1 MSGKK
6 LWKEIDHVARFSL
19 AAGAIALTGMTVWAG
34 VTAFAAQLGPPT
46 LLFRCMDFKL
56 IEDGSIQALVR
67 LSVENT
73 EKFAATAFN
82 IQFNPDYIRPSYL
95 EMGSGGEKQT
105 LVTAVTGSERTYY
118 SEDSALLIDVT
129 GQGRRSPFKSVG
141 EDGYK
146 YSEVVP
152 GKDST
157 EAGGPVNGS
166 INMYLRLD
174 QDILNTMDP
183 NHNVVKWMDIYGGT
197 ENKSYIYIN
206 ASGVVDS
213 ENGKDGYSDDG
224 AGTSGPGKGV
234 NLGEL
239 SFQVNP
245 DHLAD
250 MVKKFSDTTGSGSD
264 FLIGYPTDPDENW
277 MLTELIQDY
286 DDTYITNKHSA
297 ENPYGPNGD
306 VNDPNSKAQVIFE
319 FIFPKVLVKAE
330 VAGGAELTVN
340 AYQAFTSGTSADI
353 ASTIQRYR
361 PEITGTYAD
370 ATQENFI
377 LNWGD
382 TAAGYAV
389 YRPVQVGETP
399 DYTRASD
406 GTEWKALTG
415 YTSKGGEYLVT
426 QYFYYEEDGTNKKYP
441 LPMEVHLTVSEVE
454 LTGVNATGLEGTYS
468 ETQAAAFL
476 NSGHPDTLE
485 DLALPNK
492 AVLGL
497 SPVPGSFVLTMPVD
511 TWAPNALNTLKT
523 TEATPQD
530 WPAAGEY
537 ALAGPDNGAIRDYVS
552 AHYPWVTIP
561 DAFTEGLSARRTVV
575 ADADYIDRHYV
586 AAHVSTGDKGILTLR
601 VEKQNDAGVAQG
613 FAAAVAFRTYLPDG
627 TLIDTNDTTGDLPEV
642 SAPPEIDEPFYLP
655 SPGGSGV
662 YNLTYYPGSGPLS
675 AGGENVRR
683 SINLGG
689 WFYVSVQEDGGQWS
703 ELIPV
708 YAPPRTNYYTDS
720 YLVGDGTQFDFT
732 GLHAGLYPFYSD
744 SVLPSHVVLPIGYG
758 VNTTYDGAT
767 GAQPGR
773 IGQFRT
779 VDAGWTCTADGGQT
793 APVWGPDSVVT
804 YGGPADFEEAAY
816 PGYGRVDNAAAPDE
830 KKVQMQ
836 VQAPAYVAD
845 PSGGAD
851 QPVPDPKG
859 DDKIRLYHE
868 GDSHLGVT
876 WTGTT
881 PDEVSEITYTVQTEG
896 YVARQTFTLTI
907 ENTGT
912 TDLYGLSV
920 DTDHGGHT
928 PDNGSHFE
936 VLQAPAPYLPA
947 GGKTTFTVTY
957 VYNLSGNDSSVLYR
971 DLLLITSN
979 SYDKDDPLKSFYAQF
994 EVTSKAV
1001 YNVSVVTDPV
1011 DGSMGTAK
1019 IVTGMAG
1026 NQPILPAGT
1035 PQGATITATGIANRP
1050 AFDPAVDV
1058 YAVDHEYVW
1067 IYAEPTDEN
1076 EVKEVY
1082 YMNGAVKVPLYVYKY
1097 EKDSAVT
1104 EDTDVVAYFF
1114 QMPAKDV
1121 VVHVDFYEPVMAKL
1135 RMSLLKAYAGTEAQA
1150 GTGIGATLIQE
1161 DYRQNVRWYENTPTV
1176 IQVDPGMTESDSSQ
1190 EKYLVVLGDNADATK
1205 ASDGS
1210 ELKKVQLYLKLR
1222 KNELSPDIDDVK
1234 VYITDTSNGSAL
1246 SNTTTDEQGKTWH
1259 ETAGAPT
1266 EHQTS
1271 IFDAPV
1277 NLNAPDALAS
1287 KTVEI
1292 TLSCV
1297 VTAPTPDYPAASA
1310 GSPVPVSRTF
1320 QVVIVRKGKDIP
1332 YQMLYGNSP
1341 KGMIYNDSTLTT
1353 DADRADAWSAFLAE
1367 NRFAA
1372 GKTPAKAAAL
1382 KNTYWPEAWGKVNS
1396 ANHNY
1401 DQDEKALFVI
1411 LGEPFQDPGVHD
1423 VKNSAGLPVDSAD
1436 ISRSVVVDLLDEAA
1450 ATQKERFSG
1459 QQTTAGTVDTV
1470 ELALGQADTG
1480 RADDSATG
1488 TIDNW
1493 WQTDDGSGTVYDYAI
1508 RPGVYTLCYTFKD
1521 YDGTTDIVLKRPMIV
1536 LARVGDVDANRQAEH
1551 VDGELIQNRVADPLG
1566 DTAAASFP
1574 DWRLYR
1580 YRICDVNNDRN
1591 INNIDANKLYYGVD
1605 QIVPYYK
1612 PTDYIS

>member
-34 VTAFAAQLGPPT
+34 VTAFAAQPGPPT

-129 GQGRRSPFKSVG
+129 SQGRRSPFKSVG

-264 FLIGYPTDPDENW
+264 FLIGYPTDPDKNW

-306 VNDPNSKAQVIFE
+306 VSDPNSKAQVIFE

-613 FAAAVAFRTYLPDG
+613 FDPVVAFRTYLPDG
-627 TLIDTNDTTGDLPEV
+627 TLIDTIGDLPEV
-642 SAPPEIDEPFYLP
+642 PVAPADDTHFYLP

-662 YNLTYYPGSGPLS
+662 YNLTYYPGSGTLS
-675 AGGENVRR
+675 TGGENVRR

-689 WFYVSVQEDGGQWS
+689 WFYVSVQEDSGQWS

-708 YAPPRTNYYTDS
+708 YVPPRTNYYTDS

-773 IGQFRT
+773 IGQFRA

-928 PDNGSHFE
+928 PDDGSHFE

-1035 PQGATITATGIANRP
+1035 PQGGTITATGIANRP

-1076 EVKEVY
+1076 KVKEVY

-1097 EKDSAVT
+1097 EKDSAVA

-1210 ELKKVQLYLKLR
+1210 DLTKVQLYLKLR

-1277 NLNAPDALAS
+1277 DLNDPDALAS

-1310 GSPVPVSRTF
+1310 GFPVTVSRTF

-1332 YQMLYGNSP
+1332 YQTLYGNSP
-1341 KGMIYNDSTLTT
+1341 KGMIYNDSNLTT

-1411 LGEPFQDPGVHD
+1411 LGEPFQDPGIHD
-1423 VKNSAGLPVDSAD
+1423 VKNSAGLPVDPAD
-1436 ISRSVVVDLLDEAA
+1436 ISRGVVVDLLDEAA
-1450 ATQKERFSG
+1450 ATQKDRFSG
-1459 QQTTAGTVDTV
+1459 QQTTAGMVDTV
-1470 ELALGQADTG
+1470 ELDLGQADTG

-1580 YRICDVNNDRN
+1580 YRVCDVNNDRN

>member
-1 MSGKK
+1 MSRRR
-6 LWKEIDHVARFSL
+6 LWREIDHVARVSL
-19 AAGAIALTGMTVWAG
+19 VTGAAALVGITVWAG
-34 VTAFAAQLGPPT
+34 VIALSAQPGPPT
-46 LLFRCMDFKL
+46 MLFRCMDFKL
-56 IEDGSIQALVR
+56 VEDGSIQAIVR
-67 LSVENT
+67 LSAENMERFT
-73 EKFAATAFN
+73 ATGFK
-82 IQFNPDYIRPSYL
+82 IYFNPDYIRPSYL
-95 EMGSGGEKQT
+95 ETVDGKERQT
-105 LVTAVTGSERTYY
+105 LVTAETGSTRNYY
-118 SEDSALLIDVT
+118 SEDEALLVNT
-129 GQGRRSPFKSVG
+129 TNEGTRSPFTSTG
-141 EDGYK
+141 GDGYQ
-146 YSEVVP
+146 YSEVIP
-152 GKDST
+152 GRTSVET
-157 EAGGPVNGS
+157 GGTPTNGS
-166 INMYLRLD
+166 INMYLALD
-174 QDILNTMDP
+174 NKIINTMFD
-183 NHNVVKWMDIYGGT
+183 HNMVKKMNEAGGT
-197 ENKSYIYIN
+197 SSSGGPLIWTYID
-206 ASGVVDS
+206 ASQTVDPDT
-213 ENGKDGYSDDG
+213 GKDGYEPDG
-224 AGTSGPGKGV
+224 TGGPGKGA
-234 NLGEL
+234 NLGTL
-239 SFQVNP
+239 SFRVDP

-250 MVKKFSDTTGSGSD
+250 MVTSESD
-264 FLIGYPTDPDENW
+264 FVVGYPNGENEDW
-277 MLTELIQDY
+277 MISQLF
-286 DDTYITNKHSA
+286 
-297 ENPYGPNGD
+297 PVYGPNGYDNSTHTSSNPWGD
-306 VNDPNSKAQVIFE
+306 VGSTDPNLKAQVIFE

-613 FAAAVAFRTYLPDG
+613 FDPVVAFRTYLPDG
-627 TLIDTNDTTGDLPEV
+627 TLIDTIGDLPEV
-642 SAPPEIDEPFYLP
+642 PVAPADDTHFYLP

-662 YNLTYYPGSGPLS
+662 YNLTYYPGSGTLS
-675 AGGENVRR
+675 TGGENVRR

-689 WFYVSVQEDGGQWS
+689 WFYVSVQEDSGQWS

-708 YAPPRTNYYTDS
+708 YVPPRTNYYTDS

-773 IGQFRT
+773 IGQFRA

-928 PDNGSHFE
+928 PDDGSHFE

-1035 PQGATITATGIANRP
+1035 PQGGTITATGIANRP

-1076 EVKEVY
+1076 KVKEVY

-1097 EKDSAVT
+1097 EKDSAVA

-1210 ELKKVQLYLKLR
+1210 DLTKVQLYLKLR

-1277 NLNAPDALAS
+1277 DLNDPDALAS

-1310 GSPVPVSRTF
+1310 GFPVTVSRTF

-1332 YQMLYGNSP
+1332 YQTLYGNSP
-1341 KGMIYNDSTLTT
+1341 KGMIYNDSNLTT

-1411 LGEPFQDPGVHD
+1411 LGEPFQDPGIHD
-1423 VKNSAGLPVDSAD
+1423 VKNSAGLPVDPAD
-1436 ISRSVVVDLLDEAA
+1436 ISRGVVVDLLDEAA
-1450 ATQKERFSG
+1450 ATQKDRFSG
-1459 QQTTAGTVDTV
+1459 QQTTAGMVDTV
-1470 ELALGQADTG
+1470 ELDLGQADTG

-1580 YRICDVNNDRN
+1580 YRVCDVNNDRN

>member
-34 VTAFAAQLGPPT
+34 VTAFAAQPGPPT

-141 EDGYK
+141 EEGYK

-152 GKDST
+152 GKDSA
-157 EAGGPVNGS
+157 EAGGPINGS

-206 ASGVVDS
+206 ASGVVDP
-213 ENGKDGYSDDG
+213 ENGKDGYSSDG

-306 VNDPNSKAQVIFE
+306 VSDPNSKAQVIFE

-426 QYFYYEEDGTNKKYP
+426 QYFYYEEDGANKKYP

-511 TWAPNALNTLKT
+511 TWTPNALNTLKT

-561 DAFTEGLSARRTVV
+561 DAFTEGLSARRTV
-575 ADADYIDRHYV
+575 ADYTDRHYV
-586 AAHVSTGDKGILTLR
+586 ATHVSTGDKGILTLR
-601 VEKQNDAGVAQG
+601 VEKQNDAGVVQG
-613 FAAAVAFRTYLPDG
+613 FDPEVAFRTYLPDG
-627 TLIDTNDTTGDLPEV
+627 TLIDTIDDLPKV
-642 SAPPEIDEPFYLP
+642 PVAPADDTSFYLP

-662 YNLTYYPGSGPLS
+662 YNLTYYPGSGTLS

-773 IGQFRT
+773 IGQFRA

-793 APVWGPDSVVT
+793 APVWGTDSVVT

-1097 EKDSAVT
+1097 EKDSAVA

-1161 DYRQNVRWYENTPTV
+1161 DYRQNVRWYENTPNV

-1277 NLNAPDALAS
+1277 DPNDPDALAS

-1297 VTAPTPDYPAASA
+1297 VTTPTPDYPTASTGA
-1310 GSPVPVSRTF
+1310 PVPVSRTF
-1320 QVVIVRKGKDIP
+1320 QVVIVRRGKDIP

-1382 KNTYWPEAWGKVNS
+1382 KNTYWPEAWGKVSS

-1411 LGEPFQDPGVHD
+1411 LGEPFQDPGIHD
-1423 VKNSAGLPVDSAD
+1423 VKNSAGLPVDPAD

-1450 ATQKERFSG
+1450 ATQKERFLG

-1470 ELALGQADTG
+1470 ELDLGQADTG

-1580 YRICDVNNDRN
+1580 YRVCDVNNDRN